1 MKRTYIIPSIAVVYM
16 QTAQM
21 VAGSGVTSDR
31 GISFGGMA
39 TEGDGITPEVKVNKD
54 IWDNEW

>member
-1 MKRTYIIPSIAVVYM
+1 M

-21 VAGSGVTSDR
+21 VAVSGSGVISDK
-31 GISFGGMA
+31 GISFGGIVG
-39 TEGDGITPEVKVNKD
+39 EGDGITPEVKANKN